1 MFLVGYQRLHYTFF
15 QSESLFIICF
25 FWSITFF
32 LSCMLLMFL
41 AGLSKGA
48 RLSQGIHA
56 TGMPDKYLRHI

>member
-1 MFLVGYQRLHYTFF
+1 
-15 QSESLFIICF
+15 
-25 FWSITFF
+25 
-32 LSCMLLMFL
+32 MFL